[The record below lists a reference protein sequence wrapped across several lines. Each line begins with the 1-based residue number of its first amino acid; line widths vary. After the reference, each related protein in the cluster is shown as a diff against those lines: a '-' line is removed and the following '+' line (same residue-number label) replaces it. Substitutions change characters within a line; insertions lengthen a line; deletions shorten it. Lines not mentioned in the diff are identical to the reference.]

1 MAIGSQA
8 SPQSPAEQRPLPV
21 VERLYPEARVVGF
34 THHDQ
39 HITFYSKVNALLRP
53 EMTVLD
59 FGAGRGGVVEW
70 PFRFK
75 RELMTLRGKCARI
88 VGYDLDPVVAQ
99 NPLLDEAVIG
109 TPGQPLPFADAT
121 FDLIVSRATF
131 EHVEAPEA
139 CAAELARVLKP
150 GGWLCAW
157 TPNRWGIVA
166 IGGRLVPNRLH
177 ATVLKRLQPARKE
190 HDVFPTV
197 YRMNTLGALAR
208 LFPAPAFR
216 HFSYTFSGPP
226 TYHGNR
232 VWLAWLLRAYNA
244 LTPGVARESLHVFI
258 QKAA

>member
-1 MAIGSQA
+1 MSIGSQA
-8 SPQSPAEQRPLPV
+8 GTPALAERRSRPVL
-21 VERLYPEARVVGF
+21 ERLYQEARVAGF

-39 HITFYSKVNALLRP
+39 HIVFYTKVNALLRP

-59 FGAGRGGVVEW
+59 FGAGRGQFVQWPV
-70 PFRFK
+70 PFR
-75 RELMTLRGKCARI
+75 RELMTLKGKCARL
-88 VGYDLDPVVAQ
+88 VGYDLDPIVAE

-121 FDLIVSRATF
+121 FDMIVSRATF
-131 EHVEAPEA
+131 EHVEEPEA

-166 IGGRLVPNRLH
+166 IGGRLVPNHLH
-177 ATVLKRLQPARKE
+177 AVVLKQLLPNRKA
-190 HDVFPTV
+190 HDIFPTV
-197 YRMNTLGALAR
+197 YRMNTLGALAS

-232 VWLAWLLRAYNA
+232 IWLAWLLRAYNA
-244 LTPGVARESLHVFI
+244 LTPSVARESLHVFI
-258 QKAA
+258 QKAV